1 MFGAFAATPAGLLFA
16 AFGPLRPV
24 AAFLRRPAVV
34 PASIPSPSRGVLHL
48 GPFPLRAY
56 ALCILLG
63 IFAAIAFAG
72 RRWVA
77 RGGERRTI
85 SDIAVWAVPGGLVGA
100 RLYHV
105 ATDYQ
110 LYTDD
115 PLGAL
120 RIWDGGLGIW
130 GGVAGGALTGWW
142 VARRWNIDFWSLADA
157 VAPALAL
164 AQAIGRWGNWFNQ
177 ELFGRPTS
185 LPWGLEIDPS
195 HRPRE
200 YASST
205 TFHPTFLYESLW
217 NLVVVGVVLAVEK
230 RVRLRKGRL
239 FAVYVAAYTFGR
251 FWIELLR
258 VDPAH
263 KILGLRVNDWTSVV
277 VFVVAMAFVV
287 TGRERDEPEPEPEVP
302 EPETLETEAPAPMP
316 VGVGAP
322 LTGSG
327 HGEGGRGQDRHQ
339 VEEGVGEDRR
349 PEPPQAHGDAEDHAP
364 RPDAR
369 DHRDVVP
376 PEERIEMGQAEE
388 DGLDTDRAGRAQAVE
403 EGALQHAP
411 EVQLL
416 HDRRADHGEKGD
428 DDEAGDFWAELPE
441 DLVVPAPQLPRDDHD
456 GRDHGSH
463 GDTGGQGHQESPS
476 EVGPVDAQV
485 EVAGD
490 AARPEPAAD
499 DPARPQEAG
508 PQTGL
513 ADHQAPDPGEADR
526 PAAQVEEDRGGQPRH
541 EPDDGDHRGLG
552 R

>member
-1 MFGAFAATPAGLLFA
+1 MAFFGASATPTGLVLA
-16 AFGPLRPV
+16 AFGP
-24 AAFLRRPAVV
+24 RRPLGL

-48 GPFPLRAY
+48 GPFPLRGY

-72 RRWVA
+72 RRWAA
-77 RGGERRTI
+77 RGGDRRTI

-110 LYTDD
+110 LYTDR
-115 PLGAL
+115 PLDAL

-130 GGVAGGALTGWW
+130 GGVAGGALTAWW
-142 VARRWNIDFWSLADA
+142 VARRWDIDFWSLADA

-185 LPWGLEIDPS
+185 LPWGLEIDPA
-195 HRPRE
+195 HRPPR
-200 YASST
+200 YASSA

-217 NLVVVGVVLAVEK
+217 NLVVVGIVLAVEK
-230 RVRLRKGRL
+230 RVRLGKGRL

-258 VDPAH
+258 IDPAH
-263 KILGLRVNDWTSVV
+263 KILGLRVNEWTSVV

-287 TGRERDEPEPEPEVP
+287 TGIEGGEAEAVPSEEGPPEGVR
-302 EPETLETEAPAPMP
+302 APVP

-327 HGEGGRGQDRHQ
+327 HGEGGRGEDRQQ

-349 PEPPQAHGDAEDHAP
+349 PEPAQAHGEPEDHAP
-364 RPDAR
+364 GPDPG

-376 PEERIEMGQAEE
+376 PEEWVEMGQAEK
-388 DGLDTDRAGRAQAVE
+388 DGLHTYGAGRAQAVE

-411 EVQLL
+411 EEQLL
-416 HDRRADHGEKGD
+416 DDRRADDSEDGD
-428 DDEAGDFWAELPE
+428 DDEARDFWAELPE
-441 DLVVPAPQLPRDDHD
+441 DLVVPAPQLLGDGDDGYDH
-456 GRDHGSH
+456 RDHR
-463 GDTGGQGHQESPS
+463 DAGGQGHQEAPA

-485 EVAGD
+485 EVGD
-490 AARPEPAAD
+490 EAARRVPAAD
-499 DPARPQEAG
+499 KPARPQQPRPQAG
-508 PQTGL
+508 LPDQ
-513 ADHQAPDPGEADR
+513 QAPDAGQADR
-526 PAAQVEEDRGGQPRH
+526 PAAQVEEDGGGQPQR
-541 EPDDGDHRGLG
+541 EAEDGDRGGPG

>member
-1 MFGAFAATPAGLLFA
+1 VVAMFGASALTPAGLL
-16 AFGPLRPV
+16 L
-24 AAFLRRPAVV
+24 
-34 PASIPSPSRGVLHL
+34 SIPSPSRGVVHL

-72 RRWVA
+72 RRWEA

-85 SDIAVWAVPGGLVGA
+85 ADIAVWAVPGGLVGA

-110 LYTDD
+110 LYTDR
-115 PLGAL
+115 PLDAL
-120 RIWDGGLGIW
+120 RIWDGGLGMW
-130 GGVAGGALTGWW
+130 GGGAGGALTAWW
-142 VARRWNIDFWSLADA
+142 VARRWGIDFWGLADA
-157 VAPALAL
+157 AAPALAL

-185 LPWGLEIDPS
+185 LPWGLEIDPAN
-195 HRPRE
+195 RPRE

-217 NLVVVGVVLAVEK
+217 NLVVVGVVLAVQK
-230 RVRLRKGRL
+230 RIPLRKGRL

-287 TGRERDEPEPEPEVP
+287 TGIERGDA
-302 EPETLETEAPAPMP
+302 ETLPPEEGPPGEGRPDREPAPVP

-327 HGEGGRGQDRHQ
+327 HGQGSRGEDRHQ
-339 VEEGVGEDRR
+339 VEERVGEDRR
-349 PEPPQAHGDAEDHAP
+349 PEPAQAYGQAEDHSSG
-364 RPDAR
+364 RDAR

-376 PEERIEMGQAEE
+376 PEEWIEMGQAEE
-388 DGLDTDRAGRAQAVE
+388 HGLDTYGADHAQTVE
-403 EGALQHAP
+403 ERPLQHAP
-411 EVQLL
+411 EEDLL
-416 HDRRADHGEKGD
+416 HDRRPDHGEDGD
-428 DDEAGDFWAELPE
+428 HDEAGDFWAELPE
-441 DLVVPAPQLPRDDHD
+441 DLVVPTSQLLGYRDDRHD
-456 GRDHGSH
+456 HRDQ
-463 GDTGGQGHQESPS
+463 GDASGQGHEEPPA
-476 EVGPVDAQV
+476 EVRPVDAQV
-485 EVAGD
+485 EVRD
-490 AARPEPAAD
+490 EAARPVPAAD
-499 DPARPQEAG
+499 DPARPQQPG
-508 PQTGL
+508 PQPGL
-513 ADHQAPDPGEADR
+513 GHEQQPQPGDAGR
-526 PAAQVEEDRGGQPRH
+526 LAAEGEEDGGRQAHR
-541 EPDDGDHRGLG
+541 ETEDGDAGGLG
-552 R
+552 W

>member
-1 MFGAFAATPAGLLFA
+1 MFGASEATPAGLLLLA
-16 AFGPLRPV
+16 
-24 AAFLRRPAVV
+24 
-34 PASIPSPSRGVLHL
+34 PASIPSPSRGVVHL

-56 ALCILLG
+56 AICILLG

-72 RRWVA
+72 RRWAA

-85 SDIAVWAVPGGLVGA
+85 ADVAVWAVPGGLVGA

-130 GGVAGGALTGWW
+130 GGVAGGALTAWW
-142 VARRWNIDFWSLADA
+142 VARRWNIDFSSLADA

-195 HRPRE
+195 HRPRGYGSYE
-200 YASST
+200 

-217 NLVVVGVVLAVEK
+217 CLAVVGIVLAVES

-258 VDPAH
+258 IDPAH
-263 KILGLRVNDWTSVV
+263 EILGLRVNDWVSLI
-277 VFVVAMAFVV
+277 VFAAAMYFVL
-287 TGRERDEPEPEPEVP
+287 TGRERDEVEEVP
-302 EPETLETEAPAPMP
+302 AREPAPVP

-322 LTGSG
+322 LLGSDR
-327 HGEGGRGQDRHQ
+327 GEGGDGQHRHQ
-339 VEEGVGEDRR
+339 VEERVGEDRR
-349 PEPPQAHGDAEDHAP
+349 PEPAQPHGDAEDHAP
-364 RPDAR
+364 RGDAR

-388 DGLDTDRAGRAQAVE
+388 DGLHAYGADRPQAVE
-403 EGALQHAP
+403 ERPLEHAP
-411 EVQLL
+411 EEQLL
-416 HDRRADHGEKGD
+416 DDWRADDGEKSD
-428 DDEAGDFWAELPE
+428 YEEALDFWAELPE
-441 DLVVPAPQLPRDDHD
+441 DRVVPTLQLPRDDHD
-456 GRDHGSH
+456 GGDHRGH
-463 GDTGGQGHQESPS
+463 GDAGGQGHQQAPA
-476 EVGPVDAQV
+476 EVGPVDGEV
-485 EVAGD
+485 EVPGYP
-490 AARPEPAAD
+490 ARPEPAAH
-499 DPARPQEAG
+499 DPARPHEPG
-508 PQTGL
+508 PQGGL
-513 ADHQAPDPGEADR
+513 PDQQAPDTGQPDR
-526 PAAQVEEDRGGQPRH
+526 PAAQVEEDGGGQPRR
-541 EPDDGDHRGLG
+541 EPDQGDQGGLG
-552 R
+552 W